1 MRGFQDSHHARRR
14 LQGGEGVNLIKRI
27 KSFFRN
33 QLNLNFYFAVFTVGE
48 IIIALLIARLLADA
62 FGIDLNDS
70 PFAFFVLCAVCIDA
84 GLAILI
90 NSFFL
95 KPIAKLSESMKKVSG
110 GDFSIR
116 LKDHSKIKEIG
127 ELNRSFNAMT
137 DELGATELLQTDFV
151 SNVSHEIKTPLN
163 AIEGYATL
171 LQDDCTDEERA
182 RYIEKILFNTKRLS
196 ELVGNVL
203 IISKLESG
211 AVDINEETFRLDEQI
226 RQSIMLLEPKWVEKD
241 IEFDIE
247 LDEITFIGD
256 RNLLLHVWNNLI
268 GNAIKFSPRAGLIT
282 IRLEG
287 REDNVIFRIDD
298 CGPGIGDTAKKH
310 IFEKFYQED
319 SSHKQEGNG
328 LGLAL
333 VKRIVDMSG
342 GNITPEDLPESG
354 CRFTVT
360 LKNH

>member
-1 MRGFQDSHHARRR
+1 MNFLRK
-14 LQGGEGVNLIKRI
+14 IKDFLRDL
-27 KSFFRN
+27 
-33 QLNLNFYFAVFTVGE
+33 LNLNFYFTVFTVGE
-48 IIIALLIARLLADA
+48 IVVALAIARLLAYLLNV
-62 FGIDLNDS
+62 DLNDS
-70 PFAFFVLCAVCIDA
+70 PFAFFAILSICVAG
-84 GLAILI
+84 GLAVLI

-116 LKDHSKIKEIG
+116 LKSHSKIKEIG
-127 ELNRSFNAMT
+127 DLNRSFNAMT

-211 AVDINEETFRLDEQI
+211 AVDINEDTFRLDEQI
-226 RQSIMLLEPKWVEKD
+226 RQSIMLLESKWVEKD

-247 LDEITFIGD
+247 LDEVIFTGD

-268 GNAIKFSPRAGLIT
+268 GNAIKFSPRGGLVT
-282 IRLEG
+282 IRLEN
-287 REDNVIFRIDD
+287 REESILFLIDD

-342 GNITPEDLPESG
+342 GSIEAENLTESG

-360 LKNH
+360 LKNQ

>member
-1 MRGFQDSHHARRR
+1 M
-14 LQGGEGVNLIKRI
+14 NLFRRI
-27 KSFFRN
+27 KKSFRDL
-33 QLNLNFYFAVFTVGE
+33 LNLNFYFTVFTVGE
-48 IIIALLIARLLADA
+48 IVVAFAISRLLAHLLRL
-62 FGIDLNDS
+62 DLNDS
-70 PFAFFVLCAVCIDA
+70 PFAFVAILSVCVA
-84 GLAILI
+84 GGLAVLI

-116 LKDHSKIKEIG
+116 LKSHSKIKEIG
-127 ELNRSFNAMT
+127 DLNRSFNAMT

-171 LQDDCTDEERA
+171 LQDSDCTEEERN

-211 AVDINEETFRLDEQI
+211 AVDINEEKFRLDEQI
-226 RQSIMLLEPKWVEKD
+226 RQSIMLLEPKWVEKE

-247 LDEITFIGD
+247 LDEVMFTGD
-256 RNLLLHVWNNLI
+256 RNLLLHVWNNII
-268 GNAIKFSPRAGLIT
+268 GNAIKFSPRGGLIA
-282 IRLEG
+282 IRLED
-287 REDNVIFRIDD
+287 REEKIIFSIDD
-298 CGPGIGDTAKKH
+298 CGPGISETAKKH

-333 VKRIVDMSG
+333 VKRIVDMSRG
-342 GNITPEDLPESG
+342 EITAENLPETG

-360 LKNH
+360 LKNQ

>member
-1 MRGFQDSHHARRR
+1 MKLLRK
-14 LQGGEGVNLIKRI
+14 IKA
-27 KSFFRN
+27 FFRDL
-33 QLNLNFYFAVFTVGE
+33 LNLNFYFTAFTVGE
-48 IIIALLIARLLADA
+48 IVVALGLARLLAYI

-70 PFAFFVLCAVCIDA
+70 PFAFFAIFSICVAG
-84 GLAILI
+84 GLAVLI

-127 ELNRSFNAMT
+127 DLNRSFNAMT

-171 LQDDCTDEERA
+171 LQDDCTEEERS
-182 RYIEKILFNTKRLS
+182 RYVEKILFNTKRLS

-211 AVDINEETFRLDEQI
+211 AVDINEDMFRLDEQI
-226 RQSIMLLEPKWVEKD
+226 RESIMLLEPQWVDKD

-247 LDEITFIGD
+247 LDEITYRGD
-256 RNLLLHVWNNLI
+256 RNLLLHVWNNII
-268 GNAIKFSPRAGLIT
+268 GNAVKFSPCGGLVT
-282 IRLEG
+282 IRLTKQGE
-287 REDNVIFRIDD
+287 RVVFRVDD

-310 IFEKFYQED
+310 IFDKFYQED

-342 GNITPEDLPESG
+342 GEISVENLPESG

-360 LKNH
+360 LKNQ